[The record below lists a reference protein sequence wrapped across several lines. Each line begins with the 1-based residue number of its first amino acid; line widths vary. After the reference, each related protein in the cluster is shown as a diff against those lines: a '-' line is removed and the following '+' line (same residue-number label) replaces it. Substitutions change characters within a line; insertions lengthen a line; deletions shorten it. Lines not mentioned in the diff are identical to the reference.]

1 MRLNA
6 MAVSPQRR
14 KNGLSVVVVGLGSV
28 LRRRDWI
35 IVTSVTLS
43 GTIAVKCIGAW
54 RVSVR
59 NVARTSD
66 RTWYE

>member
-1 MRLNA
+1 

-43 GTIAVKCIGAW
+43 GIIAVKCIGAW

-59 NVARTSD
+59 NVVRTSD
-66 RTWYE
+66 RIWCG